1 MKNYEIITT
10 SKNIDYIKVTEEL
23 VDDYLKMV
31 NDYENVGKY
40 ISHKVKNYTREDEL
54 EWVRSQLEEDAILLT
69 MIEKSTGEFI
79 GNIEIMEIVD
89 GIGEIG
95 ISITP
100 IKQNKHYG
108 REAIEA
114 IIDYGFKN
122 FNIKG
127 YDLNVYAT
135 NERGIKCY
143 ESVGFVKVGS
153 GKTDEDIHMVYQK

>member
-1 MKNYEIITT
+1 MKNYEVVTT

-23 VDDYLKMV
+23 IDDYLTMV

-40 ISHKVKNYTREDEL
+40 ISHKIKNYTREDEIEWIKNNL
-54 EWVRSQLEEDAILLT
+54 ENDTILLS

-100 IKQNKHYG
+100 SKQNKHYG

-114 IIDYGFKN
+114 IINYGFEN

-143 ESVGFVKVGS
+143 ESVGFIKSGI
-153 GKTDEDIHMVYQK
+153 GKTSEDVHMVYQK